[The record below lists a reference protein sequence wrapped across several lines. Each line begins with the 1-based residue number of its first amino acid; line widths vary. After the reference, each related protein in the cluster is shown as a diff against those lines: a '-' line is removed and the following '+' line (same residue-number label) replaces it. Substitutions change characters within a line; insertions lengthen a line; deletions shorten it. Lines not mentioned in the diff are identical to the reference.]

1 MKVLAV
7 DVSKSAN
14 FESDILVDDI
24 EFAPEKRPK
33 YQVFKM
39 TSFPM
44 IYTAEIY

>member
-7 DVSKSAN
+7 HVSKSAN
-14 FESDILVDDI
+14 FESDILVNDI
-24 EFAPEKRPK
+24 DLEKRPE

-44 IYTAEIY
+44 IYTAEI